1 MFTGK
6 FDVLG
11 QNIDVYY
18 KRMMFQFKILMFTK
32 KIMF

>member
-18 KRMMFQFKILMFTK
+18 KKDDVLVQDFDVY
-32 KIMF
+32 